1 MLKKLQHLSVLILLS
16 CVSVLNA
23 QKGTLSIEY
32 SIGSSIPLGDFSEA
46 NSQNSGSGY
55 ANTGLSSLAGIRYQL
70 NDGGFNVLLSAQ
82 TQANALDVAAYD
94 RELTLLTP
102 GSNWSVTSD
111 IYTMSA
117 FLAGF
122 QQDFKVSDKT
132 QVGVVAQLGLS
143 FAEDPM
149 MSLMEFNTG
158 YWLVSSSNYS
168 AAVAFK
174 FGGQARVQFANNFY
188 LTVSANYLASDHEF
202 TNTELF
208 FSDGDYQQSSFSKKF
223 NTFNIQL
230 GLAADLYKK

>member
-1 MLKKLQHLSVLILLS
+1 MLKNSLRLSLLIILS

-23 QKGTLSIEY
+23 QKGTLSIDVSY
-32 SIGSSIPLGDFSEA
+32 GSSIPLGDFAEA

-55 ANTGLSSLAGIRYQL
+55 ANTGLSSHAGIRYQL
-70 NDGGFNVLLSAQ
+70 NDGGFHILLGAQ
-82 TQANALDVAAYD
+82 SQVNTFDVAAYD
-94 RELTLLTP
+94 REITLLDP
-102 GSNWSVTSD
+102 SLDWSVKADLYSL
-111 IYTMSA
+111 SA
-117 FLAGF
+117 FLVGF
-122 QQDFKVSDKT
+122 QQDFKVSEKT
-132 QVGVVAQLGLS
+132 QTLVVAQMGLS